1 MAFVVA
7 DRVQEISV
15 SPGGTGTINLDG
27 GVVPNFKSFA
37 NGIGTGNSTYY
48 CILDTSTGAWETGTG
63 TYTTGTPN
71 TLSRTTVYANSLNT
85 TAFISFTNGNSLNVF
100 CTYPASRGVVLNS
113 ANYIQLDFSNATVT
127 NRTSFQTS
135 TTNGSTGIY
144 ALPNGTSTAASWQ
157 ATNAADPTNASK
169 ILIATNGATDVQ
181 LVSGINGTGTYL
193 PMTFYTSG
201 SEKMRIDTSGNIG
214 IGTSSPAGIL
224 DVKGNTNGAVVQYLH
239 NDSTA
244 VNSSSVYQ
252 MSAGSRYVNQTVS
265 YTGQFIQFV
274 GSSVPNLF
282 LDFDTQIFRNTAGT
296 ERMRLDTSGNFYVET
311 GTFWVPA
318 PAPTSIAAVTTLTAA
333 QLQTGIINT
342 TGTTYTVTLPLAT
355 AIDSAFTQ
363 VPAVNIGF
371 DFYIVNTASGTIT
384 MAVNTGITSVG
395 TLTVLTGISAQFRL
409 RRTAANTYIL
419 YRVN

>member
-63 TYTTGTPN
+63 TYTTGAPN

-193 PMTFYTSG
+193 PLTFY
-201 SEKMRIDTSGNIG
+201 N
-214 IGTSSPAGIL
+214 
-224 DVKGNTNGAVVQYLH
+224 NGA
-239 NDSTA
+239 
-244 VNSSSVYQ
+244 
-252 MSAGSRYVNQTVS
+252 
-265 YTGQFIQFV
+265 
-274 GSSVPNLF
+274 
-282 LDFDTQIFRNTAGT
+282 
-296 ERMRLDTSGNFYVET
+296 EKMRLDTSGNFYVET